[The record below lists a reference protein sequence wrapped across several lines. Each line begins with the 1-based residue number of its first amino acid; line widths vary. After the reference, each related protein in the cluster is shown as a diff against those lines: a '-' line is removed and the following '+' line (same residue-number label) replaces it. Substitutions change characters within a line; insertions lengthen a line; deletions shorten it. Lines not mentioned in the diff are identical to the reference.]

1 MHIKIRSTNSSQH
14 RYEAPFVFAS
24 LVHRPL
30 PAFQCCMWK
39 NGRPFQCATLKCW
52 EGPGDES
59 YVLAIMHASKCFC
72 VNLLITSELCLS
84 STTHFILSIRV
95 LRLKVSQT
103 LISAAQRKAVHWWG
117 LIGRGRE
124 ENGDKSQLYAPLIFN
139 LKVVA
144 LFPAFINKRAIG
156 ISVNRV

>member
-1 MHIKIRSTNSSQH
+1 MHIKIRSTNGSQH
-14 RYEAPFVFAS
+14 RSEAPFVFVS
-24 LVHRPL
+24 LFPRPF
-30 PAFQCCMWK
+30 PTFQCCMRKKGW
-39 NGRPFQCATLKCW
+39 PFQRATLGRTWGW
-52 EGPGDES
+52 ELRVS
-59 YVLAIMHASKCFC
+59 YHVCIKLWFKRFYD
-72 VNLLITSELCLS
+72 NLLIYSELCLS

-124 ENGDKSQLYAPLIFN
+124 ENGDKSQLYVSLIFN

-144 LFPAFINKRAIG
+144 LF
-156 ISVNRV
+156 